1 MRVLRYAFY
10 LAVIVGL
17 ICIAGFAVLCL
28 NIDYF
33 GRRDLAQ
40 PADAIIVL
48 GAKVLPNGQ
57 PGPDLEA
64 RTEHAVDL
72 YKTGMA
78 PRLVC
83 SGGVENDPLSAA
95 AVCRGL
101 AIALGTPDAA
111 VLLADGSA
119 NTAEDAEQVAAVM
132 MEHGWHSAI
141 VVSHPLHLYRAKL
154 FFEQEGLTVYT
165 SPTTTNVGDIDL
177 PLRGYYMIREGAGI
191 IWPYLEHAG
200 LPEGWTAA
208 LQEWVYAG
216 P

>member
-1 MRVLRYAFY
+1 MRILRYAFY
-10 LAVIVGL
+10 LTVSVGL
-17 ICIAGFAVLCL
+17 ICITGFAVLCL

-40 PADAIIVL
+40 PADAIVVL
-48 GAKVLPNGQ
+48 GAKVQPNGQ
-57 PGPDLEA
+57 PGPDLKA

-72 YKTGMA
+72 YRLGMA
-78 PRLVC
+78 PRLIC
-83 SGGVENDPLSAA
+83 TGGVEKDALSAA

-101 AIALGTPDAA
+101 AIGLGTPDAA
-111 VLLADGSA
+111 VVLADGSA
-119 NTAEDAEQVAAVM
+119 NTSEDAERVAAVM
-132 MEHGWHSAI
+132 VDHGWHSAI

-154 FFEQEGLTVYT
+154 FFEQEGVIVYT
-165 SPTTTNVGDIDL
+165 SPTTTNLGDIDL
-177 PLRGYYMIREGAGI
+177 RLRGYYMIREGAGI

-200 LPEGWTAA
+200 LPAEWTAA